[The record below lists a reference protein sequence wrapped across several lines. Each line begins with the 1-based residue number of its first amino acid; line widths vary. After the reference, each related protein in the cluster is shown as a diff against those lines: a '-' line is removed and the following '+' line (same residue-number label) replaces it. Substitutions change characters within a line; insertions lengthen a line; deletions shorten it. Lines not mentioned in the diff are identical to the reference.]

1 MATGFSNKTDGAM
14 PGEWIAMEHY
24 RMHIVEGWPD
34 SPRKA
39 STLAAIQSALGAL
52 VNDHRQPECHICR
65 SRSKKRSVVEFPTR
79 LAA

>member
-1 MATGFSNKTDGAM
+1 MATGFISKTEGAM

-24 RMHIVEGWPD
+24 RMHIVESWPD

-52 VNDHRQPECHICR
+52 IDGHRQPDCNICR
-65 SRSKKRSVVEFPTR
+65 SRSKKRSVVEFPSR
-79 LAA
+79 IAA